1 VVFTGTRGEV
11 IAVAPAP
18 GEVEGDGAE
27 ALAAWNEGAGLEIDA
42 QTGFP
47 GWDGER
53 IDYAWAV
60 GAVLRE

>member
-1 VVFTGTRGEV
+1 V
-11 IAVAPAP
+11 IAIAPAP
-18 GEVEGDGAE
+18 CELDRDGAE
-27 ALAAWNEGAGLEIDA
+27 ALAASNEESGLEIDA

-60 GAVLRE
+60 DAVLRE